1 MKTKNCL
8 PTGVFMKRSDFY
20 QHYLEVALPVD
31 VQVAYF
37 KRKHVWTYDSLRKI
51 HRNSKMQTDY
61 GISQGQFLVDS
72 V

>member
-37 KRKHVWTYDSLRKI
+37 KRKHV
-51 HRNSKMQTDY
+51 
-61 GISQGQFLVDS
+61 
-72 V
+72 